1 MRNRLE
7 IEGLAVGYH
16 GTVVLGNLRFSAAP
30 GELIALMGANGCGK
44 STLLKTLAALLP
56 PLFGNMRLNGQE
68 LRSVKPADRARRL
81 AFQSQNSAAAWP
93 FTVRELVEQGR
104 FPHRGWF
111 GAEGKKDREAVDAAI
126 ETTALGAFESRLVT
140 ELSGGEL
147 QRVHIARAIAQE
159 PEIYLLDEPVSQ
171 LDAKYEI
178 EAMTLIKK
186 LTRAGATAL
195 VSLHDLNLA
204 AMYADRIAL
213 FAGGA
218 LVALGPPREVLREEL
233 LYRTFG
239 STMVVGTHPGREGLP
254 AIFHPLPAAGFS

>member
-7 IEGLAVGYH
+7 IDGLTVGYH
-16 GTVVLGNLRFSAAP
+16 GTGVLGDLRFSAAP
-30 GELIALMGANGCGK
+30 GELIALMGSNGCGK
-44 STLLKTLAALLP
+44 STLLKTLAAILP
-56 PLFGNMRLNGQE
+56 PLSGQMLLNGQD
-68 LRSVKPADRARRL
+68 LRSLRPADRARRM
-81 AFQSQNSAAAWP
+81 AFQPQNSAAAWP

-111 GAEGKKDREAVDAAI
+111 SGERKEDRAAVDSAI
-126 ETTALGAFESRLVT
+126 ETTALTAFEHRLVT

-147 QRVHIARAIAQE
+147 QRVYIARAIAQE

-171 LDAKYEI
+171 LDAKYGI
-178 EAMTLIKK
+178 DAMTLIKR
-186 LTRAGATAL
+186 LTRNGATAL

-213 FAGGA
+213 FAAGA
-218 LVALGPPREVLREEL
+218 LVALGSPRDVLREEI

-239 STMVVGTHPGREGLP
+239 STMVVGMHPGREGLP
-254 AIFHPLPAAGFS
+254 AIFHPLPATGLS